1 MQVLSMKREDNPD
14 AENEYVLV
22 QVTSTPQV
30 WYKDSQDQQQT
41 DDFDVTL
48 VISNQSQKW
57 QPNEDTL
64 HLKFYIV
71 LTSRR

>member
-1 MQVLSMKREDNPD
+1 MRREDTAEN
-14 AENEYVLV
+14 ENEYVLV

-30 WYKDSQDQQQT
+30 WYKDSQDRQQT

-48 VISNQSQKW
+48 IISNLSKTW
-57 QPNEDTL
+57 QPNENIL
-64 HLKFYIV
+64 HLKFYII